1 MEVASIVTA
10 VKVTAHA
17 YTQDANGSV
26 DIGGTRYKDTT
37 TVYTVTNPDVTATD
51 KPNVVE
57 VTGATLVSATIGQ
70 STAQR
75 VYDYY
80 QRRSTNRA
88 KIVWDGEMLGD
99 SVTVPNAWGGTTTG
113 NLTKMEI
120 KLSNTVAA
128 NCEVLG
134 V

>member
-51 KPNVVE
+51 RCV
-57 VTGATLVSATIGQ
+57 
-70 STAQR
+70 
-75 VYDYY
+75 
-80 QRRSTNRA
+80 
-88 KIVWDGEMLGD
+88 
-99 SVTVPNAWGGTTTG
+99 
-113 NLTKMEI
+113 
-120 KLSNTVAA
+120 
-128 NCEVLG
+128 
-134 V
+134 